1 MSYGPPSSPHHPPQ
15 GGYPPPPSGVPPQQ
29 PHGEA
34 PPQPPHGL
42 PQPPPFGA
50 PPPKK
55 NNGNVLLAVVAGLVA
70 VVVVGVVVIFLFR
83 GGSSDG
89 TGGGEDGYPQSYEPT
104 AAAFTGGEFEYVPG
118 FDLCGAFSHAGIE
131 QLAPVFDVTA
141 TDEFKPDVDSGLY
154 RCQMGYDN
162 SETHGDEYIQGYLE
176 FQAEIF
182 ADPDGARK

>member
-1 MSYGPPSSPHHPPQ
+1 M
-15 GGYPPPPSGVPPQQ
+15 
-29 PHGEA
+29 
-34 PPQPPHGL
+34 
-42 PQPPPFGA
+42 
-50 PPPKK
+50 
-55 NNGNVLLAVVAGLVA
+55 LLAVVAGLVA